1 MSRKSR
7 ARARARKAARQ
18 VEYDTGYTT
27 TTITG
32 HVTPPAA
39 TATPTINAVS
49 HNSEGAAA
57 SGSSNGN
64 GNGNTDSNN
73 NCSRPNGN
81 LTSSHHCNH
90 NSESAA
96 AIGNSDGNIRDNN
109 KAPNPGHNRHY
120 LHPLRSS
127 YDSSGKYIL
136 PALAKYSDDKDGGD
150 GDDDLAPRGSS
161 ILGGVPDI
169 GTSNSRSRQYGPRK
183 DVGAVGQAMT
193 MGQQWV
199 DIKKLEKWVWVPSKG
214 DYVPRR
220 ELREKGEEHL
230 ASSEY
235 FFVAPPEALR

>member
-18 VEYDTGYTT
+18 VKNDTGYTA

-32 HVTPPAA
+32 HVTPSAAAA
-39 TATPTINAVS
+39 TPAINAVG
-49 HNSEGAAA
+49 HNS
-57 SGSSNGN
+57 SN

-81 LTSSHHCNH
+81 LNHNHHCNH
-90 NSESAA
+90 NSGSTA

-109 KAPNPGHNRHY
+109 KAPNPGHKHRY

-127 YDSSGKYIL
+127 FDSQGRYIL
-136 PALAKYSDDKDGGD
+136 PAIAIYSDDEDGDD

-169 GTSNSRSRQYGPRK
+169 GTSNSRSHQYGPRK

-199 DIKKLEKWVWVPSKG
+199 DIKKLEKWVRISSKG
-214 DYVPRR
+214 DSVPRR

-230 ASSEY
+230 VSSKY
-235 FFVAPPEALR
+235 FFVAPPEAFR